1 MGGAPMV
8 TPNVRLAEQDQS
20 SNNLVTL
27 FSPALPML
35 RRLRGALLLSS
46 TTLTLANFTA
56 ITARLLSAL

>member
-1 MGGAPMV
+1 MV

-35 RRLRGALLLSS
+35 RRLRGALLSS

>member
-35 RRLRGALLLSS
+35 RRLCGALLSS